1 MEGVQCCGQRND
13 RDETGKV
20 RTTINLAAN
29 PPSLYT
35 IVHSRR
41 ALNLLLFWHFS
52 SQTLIPVCDGDRE
65 RPEPPS

>member
-1 MEGVQCCGQRND
+1 MEGVQCRGQRND

-20 RTTINLAAN
+20 RTTINLAAK
-29 PPSLYT
+29 PPVCT

-41 ALNLLLFWHFS
+41 ALNLLFCHFS
-52 SQTLIPVCDGDRE
+52 FQTLIPVCDGDRE